1 MKHLTFRNND
11 QMPIL
16 GLGTWKSK
24 PGEVYE
30 AVRTAIKIGY
40 RHIDCAAIYENED
53 EIGKA
58 FQDAFKAGDV
68 RREDLWVTSKLWN
81 SSHLPNDVQPAL
93 ETTLRDLQL
102 EYLDLYL
109 MHWPVAYQP
118 GVGFG
123 KSPQDFLTKEEAPI
137 TDTWK
142 AMESLVAQG
151 LTRHIGVSN
160 FNITKL
166 KEIQDAASI
175 KPEMNQV
182 ELHPLLPQ
190 QTLVDYCQ
198 AHEIHMTAYSPFGS
212 PDRNQKKATDP
223 NLFEN
228 ETVKSIAAAH
238 NITAAQVLIGFAVK
252 RGIAVIPKS
261 VNPDRLQQNFE
272 GASVA
277 LSDDDMSQLSRLPTY
292 RYIDG
297 TFFTFEGS
305 PYDQSD
311 LWEDA

>member
-1 MKHLTFRNND
+1 
-11 QMPIL
+11 MPIL
-16 GLGTWKSK
+16 GLGTWKSE

-30 AVRTAIKIGY
+30 AVRTAIRTGF
-40 RHIDCAAIYENED
+40 RHIDCAAIYANED

-58 FQDAFKAGDV
+58 FSDAFADGDV
-68 RREDLWVTSKLWN
+68 KREDLWVTSKLWN
-81 SSHLPNDVQPAL
+81 SAHLKEDVRPAL
-93 ETTLRDLQL
+93 EKTLADLKL
-102 EYLDLYL
+102 DYLDLYL
-109 MHWPVAYQP
+109 MHWPVAYKA

-123 KSPQDFLTKEEAPI
+123 QTPDVFLSKEEAPI

-142 AMESLVAQG
+142 AMESCVEAG

-166 KEIQDAASI
+166 KEIQGVASI

-182 ELHPLLPQ
+182 ELHPFLPQ
-190 QTLVDYCQ
+190 QKLVDYCQ
-198 AHEIHMTAYSPFGS
+198 ANDIHMTAYSPFGS
-212 PDRNQKKATDP
+212 PDRNQKKDTDP

-228 ETVKSIAAAH
+228 EVVAAVAEAH
-238 NITAAQVLIGFAVK
+238 GVTSAQVLIAFSIK

-261 VNPDRLQQNFE
+261 VNP
-272 GASVA
+272 
-277 LSDDDMSQLSRLPTY
+277 SRLKQNLNASSVELTDTDMASLATVPGY

-305 PYDQSD
+305 PYTLSD